1 MKIGDKKEK
10 LEGFPQAESK
20 EEPTGR
26 RKGGG
31 EYLTENKKER
41 KKERKGG

>member
-20 EEPTGR
+20 EELLDEER
-26 RKGGG
+26 RR
-31 EYLTENKKER
+31 EYLTENKK
-41 KKERKGG
+41 KRKGS